1 MKETVVENIIFPL
14 HSQFLIDLILQ
25 RTGPFISL
33 GGGAALKSWFE
44 RGERNALVNFLTEQ
58 RLTNKFLSLVLNEVR
73 KDVSE
78 IVRLLPDNAL
88 DKVVSIGPGNGL
100 LELFLLKQ
108 DKTRGILLVDIEY
121 TDTHHHGY
129 NTLGAGYASL
139 LETKKFL
146 MLNGISQDS
155 ITLCNPRREPL
166 PKFPFSFLLSVLSMG
181 FHYPC
186 DEYVDFI
193 TRNVLPKG
201 VLIFDKRIGVP
212 DKGLEA
218 LMNDFD
224 EATIS
229 SSVKSVRVLLTKS
242 CLMS

>member
-1 MKETVVENIIFPL
+1 MKETVVEDIKLPL

-33 GGGAALKSWFE
+33 GGSAALKSWFE
-44 RGERNALVNFLTEQ
+44 KGERNSLVNFLSEQ
-58 RLTNKFLSLVLNEVR
+58 RLTDKFLNLVLSEVR

-78 IVRLLPDNAL
+78 IVRILPDDAL

-100 LELFLLKQ
+100 LELFLLKRDRTQ
-108 DKTRGILLVDIEY
+108 SILLVDIEY

-146 MLNGISQDS
+146 MLNGISERTIS
-155 ITLCNPRREPL
+155 LCNPRREPL
-166 PKFPFSFLLSVLSMG
+166 PQFPFSFLLSTLSMG

-186 DEYVDFI
+186 DEYVEFI
-193 TRNVLPKG
+193 KRNVLPKG
-201 VLIFDKRIGVP
+201 VLIFDKRVGVP
-212 DKGLEA
+212 NVGLEA
-218 LMNDFD
+218 LKNDFD
-224 EATIS
+224 EASIS
-229 SSVKSVRVLLTKS
+229 SSGKSVRVLLTKS
-242 CLMS
+242 